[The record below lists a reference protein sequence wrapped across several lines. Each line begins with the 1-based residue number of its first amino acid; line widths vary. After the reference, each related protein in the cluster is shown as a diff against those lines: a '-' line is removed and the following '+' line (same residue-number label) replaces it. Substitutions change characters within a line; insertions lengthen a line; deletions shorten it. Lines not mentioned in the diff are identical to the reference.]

1 MTFWFFGT
9 SDFNFNP
16 ATFGSATD
24 ASTVIAPQTS
34 VSVPAGSYMAF
45 VISPS
50 SAVAGG
56 QTAGNGLKPIAGP
69 FAGYV
74 IAQSEFQYCH
84 GIASLSG
91 VGLTPQTYL
100 GLVLDKAR
108 PVQTVVVNNGAN
120 PVNATVP
127 GTTLELQRTNQAFAD
142 ELEN

>member
-1 MTFWFFGT
+1 
-9 SDFNFNP
+9 
-16 ATFGSATD
+16 
-24 ASTVIAPQTS
+24 V
-34 VSVPAGSYMAF
+34 V
-45 VISPS
+45 SPS
-50 SAVAGG
+50 TSVAGG
-56 QTAGNGLKPIAGP
+56 QTAGNGLKPISGP

-108 PVQTVVVNNGAN
+108 PIQTVIVNNGT
-120 PVNATVP
+120 ATVTNTV
-127 GTTLELQRTNQAFAD
+127 GGNTLQLQRTNQTYAD